1 MKNKQEGKII
11 QTVGLSDFRN
21 AFEQYNRK
29 EQFSYDALEA
39 LFNYLE
45 NYAQD
50 TGEDVELDI
59 IGLCCE
65 YTEYFNLEELQKS
78 YPDIDSI
85 QDLENYTTVISI
97 DDSESFIIQ
106 NY

>member
-11 QTVGLSDFRN
+11 QVVGLSDFRN

-29 EQFSYDALEA
+29 EQFSYEALKA

-50 TGEDVELDI
+50 TGEDVELDVI
-59 IGLCCE
+59 ALCCE
-65 YTEYFNLEELQKS
+65 YTEYYDLDELQKS
-78 YPDIDSI
+78 YPDIKSI
-85 QDLENYTTVISI
+85 EDLENHTTVII
-97 DDSESFIIQ
+97 MDNSESFIIQ